1 MLVIVRSDPLVTG
14 LGVSCRPN
22 KGCVAT
28 AGQALPWGF
37 DRRGRTQPSPSRL
50 YYLPVAL
57 EDPEAVVAIAGQD
70 VGGPILDEGLNA
82 PEVIS

>member
-37 DRRGRTQPSPSRL
+37 DRRGRTQPSPSKPSTYPLRL
-50 YYLPVAL
+50 KIQRPSSRSLARM
-57 EDPEAVVAIAGQD
+57 
-70 VGGPILDEGLNA
+70 
-82 PEVIS
+82 